1 MPPLKPFVAP
11 MLKPEDYARTP
22 RNRRLAYSLSGL
34 AHHHRSELLSP
45 HPNQAIGF
53 GPYRIHPAQR
63 LVLEGEQPLRLGRR
77 AMDILLIL
85 LAHAGEV
92 VSKQQ
97 LIAGVW
103 PDSVVEEIN
112 LRVHMAALRKA
123 LGDGQAGQR
132 YIVTVAQRGYSF
144 VAPIELQTLEQRP
157 AGDTAG
163 RHNLPLR
170 RTRMIGRQAL
180 VDSLMT
186 QLPRQRC
193 ITLVGPGGIG
203 KTTVALRVAEQLIGS
218 YRDGIRL
225 LDLAPLSDPRMICSH
240 LAALLDIL
248 LNDSDPMASL
258 INGLRERQMLLVI
271 DNCEHLI
278 DAVAQLGESLL
289 RGAPQVHILATSRES
304 LRAEGEYVQRLES
317 LDCPP
322 PTAVHDRAQALGFSA
337 LQLFT
342 ERAMTAHEHFELN
355 EANLAQAIEICQ
367 RLDGIPLALELAAAQ
382 ISEADLSGLLSQLQG
397 RLPALI
403 AGYQQRH
410 LTLRATLD
418 WSFNLLGHGEQTC
431 LRRLGVFRGSFTLE
445 SAAAVMG
452 AQQILPGE
460 VMVAVTQLVAK
471 SLLNVEVGD
480 EEVFY
485 RLLDT
490 TRRYALE
497 KLDHAAELGE
507 TRKRHAERCLALMH
521 QAQTAWE
528 HTPTALWIE
537 RYARCL
543 EDLRAALDW
552 CLSGAGPTGLA
563 IELAATSAP
572 LWQELSL
579 LKEYGGYVRQA
590 LTLLENADEPSP
602 QLQIAL
608 KLALGSACYHT
619 WGGTAETIEAFASA
633 RALAQQHGDV
643 AGQLRAVSGHMA
655 VNLSRGE
662 YQAAL
667 AQSEH
672 FDRLGLHGEP
682 LLSLSTHRLRVLAL
696 HYAGDQPQAR
706 IHAEQVIQRM
716 AQSGHLNRFTHGFGV
731 QYDQSVA
738 SLTVLARVL
747 WLQGFPEQAWRT
759 ARQALD
765 IAVQINHGTSI
776 CYTLALASCLIAHY
790 NGDQQNARAL
800 LHLLLEQA
808 QKHSVLLF
816 YTWARHYAQV
826 IEAPANASVPADNS
840 GLIKEIMVTL
850 DSRFV
855 DEALLQRAQSG
866 AAGWSTAEILR
877 ARAEQLLIT
886 DFAGVSG
893 CHREQARSHMG
904 SSPGMQPCRRE
915 PARDG
920 VRSNNAEIRE
930 AEQTLLQAL
939 SIAQS
944 QGALAWELRSATS
957 LAQLWKQQNRYHQ
970 ALDLLT
976 PIYQRFTE
984 GYATPDLR
992 KVRLLLDELR
1002 SQTQGACLGHTP
1014 QIM

>member
-1 MPPLKPFVAP
+1 L
-11 MLKPEDYARTP
+11 
-22 RNRRLAYSLSGL
+22 SLS
-34 AHHHRSELLSP
+34 
-45 HPNQAIGF
+45 PNQVLGF
-53 GPYRIHPAQR
+53 GPYRIHPGQR

-97 LIAGVW
+97 LMAGVW
-103 PDSVVEEIN
+103 PDSVVEDIN

-132 YIVTVAQRGYSF
+132 YIITVAQRGYSF
-144 VAPIELQTLEQRP
+144 VAPVLPQSMEERP
-157 AGDTAG
+157 VGDAGG

-203 KTTVALRVAEQLIGS
+203 KTTVALRVAEQLIGH

-225 LDLAPLSDPRMICSH
+225 VDLATLNDPRLICSH
-240 LAALLDIL
+240 LATLLDLALLEG
-248 LNDSDPMASL
+248 DPLAAL
-258 INGLRERQMLLVI
+258 VNGLQQRQMLLLL

-278 DAVAQLGESLL
+278 DAVATLSESIL
-289 RGAPQVHILATSRES
+289 RGAPKVHILATSRES
-304 LRAEGEYVQRLES
+304 LRAEGEFVQRLDS
-317 LDCPP
+317 LEYPSMNA
-322 PTAVHDRAQALGFSA
+322 TLNRQQALDHSA
-337 LQLFT
+337 LQLFI
-342 ERAMTAHEHFELN
+342 ERATAAQESFELSD
-355 EANLAQAIEICQ
+355 AQLPQAIEICH

-382 ISEADLSGLLSQLQG
+382 VAELGLEGLLNQLQG
-397 RLPALI
+397 RLPPLA
-403 AGYQQRH
+403 AGNQSSLERH

-418 WSFNLLGHGEQTC
+418 WSFNLLDRCEQTC
-431 LRRLGVFRGSFTLE
+431 LRRLGVFCGGFTLE
-445 SAAAVMG
+445 SAAAVIIG
-452 AQQILPGE
+452 QQIDPS
-460 VMVAVTQLVAK
+460 VVFVSITQLVAK

-497 KLDHAAELGE
+497 KLEHAAECEE
-507 TRKRHAERCLALMH
+507 TRQRHAERCLALMQ
-521 QAQTAWE
+521 QAQSDWDN
-528 HTPTALWIE
+528 TPTALWIE
-537 RYARCL
+537 RYARGL

-552 CLSGAGPTGLA
+552 SLNGGGPGGLG
-563 IELAATSAP
+563 IRLTAASAP

-579 LKEYGGYVRQA
+579 LKEYGGYVRRA
-590 LTLLENADEPSP
+590 LSLFDELNEPCPRLKIS
-602 QLQIAL
+602 L

-619 WGGTAETIEAFASA
+619 WGGTPETIEAFAEA
-633 RALAQQHGDV
+633 RQLAHEHDDV

-655 VNLSRGE
+655 VNLSCGHYRM
-662 YQAAL
+662 AL
-667 AQSEH
+667 AQSEQ
-672 FDRLGLHGEP
+672 FDRLGVHGDP

-706 IHAEQVIQRM
+706 IHAEQVLQRM
-716 AQSGHLNRFTHGFGV
+716 AHSGHVNRFTHGFGV

-747 WLQGFPEQAWRT
+747 WVQGLPEQAWQT
-759 ARQALD
+759 ARLALD
-765 IAVQINHGTSI
+765 IAVQIDHGTSI

-800 LHLLLEQA
+800 LQLLLEQS

-816 YTWARHYAQV
+816 NTWARHYAQV
-826 IEAPANASVPADNS
+826 IDAQASMPVPKDSS
-840 GLIKEIMVTL
+840 GLIREIMVTL
-850 DSRFV
+850 DGCFV
-855 DEALLQRAQSG
+855 DDALFERALNG
-866 AAGWSTAEILR
+866 DAGWSTAEILR
-877 ARAEQLLIT
+877 ARANSLL
-886 DFAGVSG
+886 SG
-893 CHREQARSHMG
+893 DPGCLDGPLREQARSHMG
-904 SSPGMQPCRRE
+904 SEHTQNLCGSELARE
-915 PARDG
+915 E
-920 VRSNNAEIRE
+920 VLLNATNIQQAE
-930 AEQTLLQAL
+930 ALLQQSL
-939 SIAQS
+939 TIART

-957 LAQLWKQQNRYHQ
+957 LAQLWHRQSRCQE

-992 KVRLLLDELR
+992 KVRLLIDELR
-1002 SQTQGACLGHTP
+1002 EHVHV
-1014 QIM
+1014 

>member
-1 MPPLKPFVAP
+1 M
-11 MLKPEDYARTP
+11 
-22 RNRRLAYSLSGL
+22 SLS
-34 AHHHRSELLSP
+34 
-45 HPNQAIGF
+45 PNQAIDF
-53 GPYRIHPAQR
+53 GPYRIHPGQR
-63 LVLEGEQPLRLGRR
+63 LVLEGDQPLRLGRR

-85 LAHAGEV
+85 LANAGEV

-103 PDSVVEEIN
+103 PDSVVEDIN

-132 YIVTVAQRGYSF
+132 YIITVAQRGYSF
-144 VAPIELQTLEQRP
+144 VAPVLLQSIEQRP
-157 AGDTAG
+157 AADNFG

-170 RTRMIGRQAL
+170 RTRMIGRQSV

-203 KTTVALRVAEQLIGS
+203 KTTVALRVAEQLIGR

-225 LDLAPLSDPRMICSH
+225 LDLAPLNDPGSICSH
-240 LAALLDIL
+240 LAALLDL
-248 LNDSDPMASL
+248 SLHDNEPMACL
-258 INGLRERQMLLVI
+258 INSLRERQLLLVI

-278 DAVAQLGESLL
+278 DAVALLGESIL

-322 PTAVHDRAQALGFSA
+322 PIAVLDRDQAMGFSA
-337 LQLFT
+337 LQLFV
-342 ERAMTAHEHFELN
+342 ERAMAAHEHFEPDNADLP
-355 EANLAQAIEICQ
+355 LIIEICR

-382 ISEADLSGLLSQLQG
+382 VASLGLDGLLSQLQG
-397 RLPALI
+397 RLPTGNQTHL
-403 AGYQQRH
+403 GRH
-410 LTLRATLD
+410 ETLRATLD
-418 WSFNLLGHGEQTC
+418 WSFNLLNGCEQTG
-431 LRRLGVFRGSFTLE
+431 LRRLGVFRGAFTLE
-445 SAAAVMG
+445 SAAAVIVG
-452 AQQILPGE
+452 QHIEPGE
-460 VMVAVTQLVAK
+460 VFASITQLVAK

-497 KLDHAAELGE
+497 KLDQATELGE
-507 TRKRHAERCLALMH
+507 TRERHAERCLALMH
-521 QAQTAWE
+521 QAQADWE
-528 HTPTALWIE
+528 NTPTAVWIE
-537 RYARCL
+537 RYARGL

-552 CLSGAGPTGLA
+552 TLNDEGSRPLGVRLT
-563 IELAATSAP
+563 ATSAP

-579 LKEYGGYVRQA
+579 LKEYGVHVRRA
-590 LTLLENADEPSP
+590 LELLESSVESCP
-602 QLQIAL
+602 QLEIAL

-619 WGGTAETIEAFASA
+619 WGGTPETIEAFVSA
-633 RALAQQHGDV
+633 RRLAQQHDDM

-655 VNLSRGE
+655 VNLSCGHYRM
-662 YQAAL
+662 AL
-667 AQSEH
+667 EQSEQ
-672 FDRLGLHGEP
+672 FESLGLHGDAQ
-682 LLSLSTHRLRVLAL
+682 LSLSTHRLRVLAL
-696 HYAGDQPQAR
+696 HYAGDQHQAR

-716 AQSGHLNRFTHGFGV
+716 AHSGHLNRFTHGFGV

-790 NGDQQNARAL
+790 NGDVQNARAL
-800 LHLLLEQA
+800 LQLLLEQA

-826 IEAPANASVPADNS
+826 IDADRAPAIPPADS
-840 GLIKEIMVTL
+840 GLVREIMVTL
-850 DSRFV
+850 DPGFV
-855 DEALLQRAQSG
+855 DDALLERAQSG

-877 ARAEQLLIT
+877 ARAERLLV
-886 DFAGVSG
+886 AESP
-893 CHREQARSHMG
+893 CHHSAESALQQSLAIAR
-904 SSPGMQPCRRE
+904 
-915 PARDG
+915 
-920 VRSNNAEIRE
+920 
-930 AEQTLLQAL
+930 T
-939 SIAQS
+939 

-957 LAQLWKQQNRYHQ
+957 LARLWQRQSRYGE
-970 ALDLLT
+970 ALELLT

-1002 SQTQGACLGHTP
+1002 GQSAA
-1014 QIM
+1014 

>member
-1 MPPLKPFVAP
+1 M
-11 MLKPEDYARTP
+11 
-22 RNRRLAYSLSGL
+22 SLS
-34 AHHHRSELLSP
+34 
-45 HPNQAIGF
+45 PNQALGF
-53 GPYRIHPAQR
+53 GPYRIHPGQR
-63 LVLEGEQPLRLGRR
+63 RVLEGEQPLRLGRR

-97 LIAGVW
+97 LMAGVW
-103 PDSVVEEIN
+103 PDSVVEDIN

-132 YIVTVAQRGYSF
+132 YIITVAQRGYSF
-144 VAPIELQTLEQRP
+144 VAPVLPQSMEERP
-157 AGDTAG
+157 VGDVGG

-170 RTRMIGRQAL
+170 RTRMIGRQPL

-203 KTTVALRVAEQLIGS
+203 KTTVALRVAEQLIGH

-225 LDLAPLSDPRMICSH
+225 VDLAPLSDPRLICSH
-240 LAALLDIL
+240 LAALLDQAL
-248 LNDSDPMASL
+248 LEGDPLVAL
-258 INGLRERQMLLVI
+258 VNGLQNRQMLLLL

-278 DAVAQLGESLL
+278 DAVAALSESIL
-289 RGAPQVHILATSRES
+289 RGAPRVHILATSRES
-304 LRAEGEYVQRLES
+304 LRAEGEFVQRLDS
-317 LDCPP
+317 LEYPP
-322 PTAVHDRAQALGFSA
+322 MTATLNRKQALDFSA
-337 LQLFT
+337 LQLFI
-342 ERAMTAHEHFELN
+342 ERATAAQESFELSDTQ
-355 EANLAQAIEICQ
+355 LPQAIEICH

-382 ISEADLSGLLSQLQG
+382 VAELGLDGLLSQLQG
-397 RLPALI
+397 RLPPLP
-403 AGYQQRH
+403 AGNQNSLERH

-418 WSFNLLGHGEQTC
+418 WSFNLLDRCEQTC
-431 LRRLGVFRGSFTLE
+431 LRRLGVFRGGFTLE
-445 SAAAVMG
+445 SAAAVIVG
-452 AQQILPGE
+452 QQIDPS
-460 VMVAVTQLVAK
+460 MVFVSITQLVAK
-471 SLLNVEVGD
+471 SMLSVEVGD

-497 KLDHAAELGE
+497 KLEHAAECEE
-507 TRKRHAERCLALMH
+507 TRERHAERCLALMQ
-521 QAQTAWE
+521 QAQNDWE
-528 HTPTALWIE
+528 NTPTLLWIE
-537 RYARCL
+537 RYARGL

-552 CLSGAGPTGLA
+552 CLNGVVPGGLG
-563 IELAATSAP
+563 IRLTAASAP

-579 LKEYGGYVRQA
+579 LKEYGAYVRRA
-590 LTLLENADEPSP
+590 LSLFDELGEPC
-602 QLQIAL
+602 LRLKVAL

-619 WGGTAETIEAFASA
+619 WGGTAETIEAFVDA
-633 RALAQQHGDV
+633 RRLAHENDDV

-655 VNLSRGE
+655 VNLSCGHYRM
-662 YQAAL
+662 AL

-672 FDRLGLHGEP
+672 FDRLGLHGDP

-706 IHAEQVIQRM
+706 LHAEQVLQCM
-716 AQSGHLNRFTHGFGV
+716 AQSGHVNRFTHGFGV

-747 WLQGFPEQAWRT
+747 WMQGLPEQAWRT

-765 IAVQINHGTSI
+765 IAVQIDHGTSI

-800 LHLLLEQA
+800 LQLLLEQS

-816 YTWARHYAQV
+816 NTWARHYAQV
-826 IEAPANASVPADNS
+826 IDAQAKAPVPTDSS
-840 GLIKEIMVTL
+840 GLIREIMVTL
-850 DSRFV
+850 DGRFV
-855 DEALLQRAQSG
+855 DDTLVERALSG
-866 AAGWSTAEILR
+866 DAGWSTAEILR
-877 ARAEQLLIT
+877 ARADTLLN
-886 DFAGVSG
+886 GEMVCLG
-893 CHREQARSHMG
+893 GPLREQARSHMDSEYTQNSCG
-904 SSPGMQPCRRE
+904 SELARE
-915 PARDG
+915 EALPD
-920 VRSNNAEIRE
+920 VTNIQE
-930 AEQTLLQAL
+930 AEALLQQSL
-939 SIAQS
+939 TIARA

-957 LAQLWKQQNRYHQ
+957 LAQLWQRQSRYRE
-970 ALDLLT
+970 ALDLLS

-992 KVRLLLDELR
+992 KVRLLIDDLR
-1002 SQTQGACLGHTP
+1002 EHLHV
-1014 QIM
+1014 